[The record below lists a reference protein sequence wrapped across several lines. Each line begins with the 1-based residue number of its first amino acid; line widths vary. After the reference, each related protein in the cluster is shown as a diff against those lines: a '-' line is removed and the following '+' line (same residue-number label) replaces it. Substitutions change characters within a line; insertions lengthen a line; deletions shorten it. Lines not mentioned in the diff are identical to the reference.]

1 MRTIAV
7 KIVLTTIAAALLC
20 GGCAS
25 QEGGQIAS
33 QIAIG
38 MVQGFFVGLAH
49 L

>member
-1 MRTIAV
+1 MR
-7 KIVLTTIAAALLC
+7 KITVRFVLTTIAAALLC

-33 QIAIG
+33 QVAIG
-38 MVQGFFVGLAH
+38 MVQGFFAGLAH